1 MTTITQIQARE
12 VLDSRGSPTLEVEVH
27 LSGGA
32 VGQAMVPS
40 GASTGEHEALELRDG
55 DPDRYLGKGVL
66 KAVENVQERI
76 TPELIG
82 EDALQQS
89 LIDRLMCELDGTP
102 NKSNLGANAI
112 LGVSLATARAA
123 ADATGLPI
131 YRYLGGAG
139 AHVLPV
145 PMMNVLNGGSHADN
159 NVDIQEFML
168 LPVGAKT
175 FAEALRMG
183 AEVFHTLK
191 KVLKGRGYSTGVGDE
206 GGFAPNLRSNAEA
219 LEVLI
224 EAIEKADYEPG
235 VHVALALDVAASELF
250 VGDRYVLQ
258 AEAKTDFTRAKMVDY
273 LADLAG
279 RFPIWSIEDGLAQD
293 DWEGWKLLTERL
305 GAGTMLV
312 GDDIFVTDT
321 NRLRRGIREGVC
333 NSILIKLNQ
342 IGTVTETLN
351 AVRLA
356 TENRYTSVISH
367 RSGETEDTSIAD
379 LAVALNTGFIKTGSL
394 SRSERIAKYNRLLRI
409 EEELGEEARYP
420 GEAAFARWR
429 PTAS

>member
-1 MTTITQIQARE
+1 MTTITQIHARE
-12 VLDSRGSPTLEVEVH
+12 VLDSRGNPTLEVEVH
-27 LSGGA
+27 LSGGV
-32 VGQAMVPS
+32 VGEAQVPS

-55 DPDRYLGKGVL
+55 DPERYLGKGVL
-66 KAVENVQERI
+66 NAIENVHERI
-76 TPELIG
+76 APEVIG

-102 NKSNLGANAI
+102 HKSNLGANAI

-123 ADATGLPI
+123 AEATGLPL

-159 NVDIQEFML
+159 NVDIQEFMI

-175 FAEALRMG
+175 FSEALRIG

-191 KVLKGRGYSTGVGDE
+191 KVLQGRGYATSVGDE
-206 GGFAPNLRSNAEA
+206 GGFAPNLQSNAEA
-219 LEVLI
+219 LEMLI
-224 EAIEKADYEPG
+224 EAIERADYEPG

-250 VGDRYVLQ
+250 VSDRYVLK
-258 AEAKTDFTRAKMVDY
+258 AEARTDLTRVQMIDY
-273 LADLAG
+273 LAGLAQ

-305 GAGTMLV
+305 GAGTMLI

-321 NRLRRGIREGVC
+321 GRLGRGIREGVC

-342 IGTVTETLN
+342 IGTVSETLA

-429 PTAS
+429 QASS